1 MLSTQVALRLLCNK
15 TQVNVMN
22 RNQNRSSWRIIEPN
36 DNAYSVKHQVTA
48 QRVINRFSII
58 GASVRGKKHAH
69 FGEWRDDSFAVTQS
83 GQWTILTVADG
94 AGSAP
99 LSRFGSNIATSVVKK
114 TLKKLLFELET
125 ILDNSEDYQTDN
137 LLDSASD
144 FLRNAFIKVIQAI
157 QTESEKL
164 QCSISNLAT
173 TLLTVLHIRYQ
184 GEDLFIWAYV
194 GDCVFAVFPTS
205 ETCEVLC
212 DEDHGTSGGETR
224 FITSSG
230 IQDTLG
236 SRVHFKI
243 YKDPVHSFA
252 LMTDGVSDDLYPL
265 QDRLCGLVDGDVV
278 GKGYMTD
285 VKVKPLK
292 GIRHYLKYD
301 KNDARKL
308 SEWLQYNKTGSTYD
322 DRTLIVALNNN

>member
-1 MLSTQVALRLLCNK
+1 
-15 TQVNVMN
+15 MN
-22 RNQNRSSWRIIEPN
+22 PNQNICSWRIIEPD
-36 DNAYSVKHQVTA
+36 DNAYPVKHQVTA
-48 QRVINRFSII
+48 QRVINDFTII
-58 GASVRGKKHAH
+58 SASVRGKKHAH
-69 FGEWRDDSFAVTQS
+69 FGEWRDDSFAVAKS

-99 LSRFGSNIATSVVKK
+99 LSRFGSNIATSIVKK
-114 TLKKLLFELET
+114 TLKELLFKLET
-125 ILDNSEDYQTDN
+125 ISDNSENYQTDD

-144 FLRNAFIKVIQAI
+144 FLRISFIKV
-157 QTESEKL
+157 
-164 QCSISNLAT
+164 QCSISNFAT

-184 GEDLFIWAYV
+184 GENLFIWANV

-230 IQDTLG
+230 IQETLG
-236 SRVHFKI
+236 SRVYFKS

-265 QDRLCGLVDGDVV
+265 RDRLYGLVDGDVV

-285 VKVKPLK
+285 VKEKPLK

-308 SEWLQYNKTGSTYD
+308 SEWLKYNKIGSTYD
-322 DRTLIVALNNN
+322 DRTLIVAINNN